1 VNTAVTQMDQV
12 TQGNAASAEEC
23 AAAAEELSSQ
33 AEQLSGVVGELVAL
47 VGGAAAA
54 GRQGGASSAS
64 VSQRPKAHASSKAK
78 PKTPV
83 RVGPPKGNAAA
94 AIPFDEDGGFGEF
107 SKAA

>member
-1 VNTAVTQMDQV
+1 MDQV

-47 VGGAAAA
+47 VSGKSAAA
-54 GRQGGASSAS
+54 GRTQTTAAS
-64 VSQRPKAHASSKAK
+64 VRPHASSTA
-78 PKTPV
+78 KTPV
-83 RVGPPKGNAAA
+83 KTKSPKRVAPKSAAAA
-94 AIPFDEDGGFGEF
+94 AIPFDDDNGDFGEF